1 MKKFLIAAGVLALTT
16 LMAACGAGDD
26 GLGDVLVISR
36 EAGSGARGAFEE
48 MAEVEDIV
56 AYSQIG
62 VGSNGVLTTVE
73 QNPSAI
79 GYVTYGL
86 IGGRGV
92 RAVPVDGVPFSGA
105 AALDG
110 SYPFAIG
117 FHMAYHLEDV
127 SDEARTFIDWVSSPA
142 GQAVVAAQEY
152 VPTNPSATLGGGN
165 SNGGTIVVAG
175 STTVTPVAQALA
187 DAFMAAHPGYI
198 VEVQGIG
205 TGGGMTATAEGTAHV
220 GLASRNLNAGE
231 LETLGYVTF
240 AIDGLAVIVHAD
252 NDISGLTFEQVQAIF
267 RGELTDWSDLD

>member
-1 MKKFLIAAGVLALTT
+1 MKKFLIAASVLALSAIF
-16 LMAACGAGDD
+16 AACGSDD

-48 MAEVEDIV
+48 MADVQDIV
-56 AYSQIG
+56 SYSQIG

-92 RAVPVDGVPFSGA
+92 RAIPVDGVPFSGA

-117 FHMAYHLEDV
+117 FHMAYHLEDI
-127 SDEARTFIDWVSSPA
+127 SEAARTFIDWVASPA
-142 GQAVVAAQEY
+142 GQAVVTNNEY
-152 VPTNPSATLGGGN
+152 VPTNPGATLGGGN

-240 AIDGLAVIVHAD
+240 AIDGLAVIVHED
-252 NDISGLTFEQVQAIF
+252 NDIAGLTFDQVQAIF
-267 RGELTDWSDLD
+267 RGELTEWSDLD